1 MAPDV
6 IPLLARHLRAIGK
19 NQERIDLV
27 LYTTGGDIM
36 AAYRLVPLIR
46 EYCKTF
52 TVIVPFRCQSAGTLV
67 ALGADSIIML
77 PEGQLSP
84 VDPSTN
90 GPYNPLVHGAQAI
103 PGLPPQTL
111 PVSVEEVIGY
121 LNMAREAAEIK
132 GESGLVSVFE
142 KLTSDVRPVALG
154 QVYRARTQIRML
166 SRKLLELHMSG
177 EEEKTVVNSIVETLT
192 EKLYSHD
199 YLITRREA
207 KDIGLRVEQPS
218 ADLEKAIFALYEA
231 YEADL
236 QLREP
241 FNPLQHLGQN
251 QQVQVTTDRA
261 CLETTDR
268 LDMFQ
273 TEMGF
278 RVTPQGLQGQPLR
291 EGWKQ
296 L

>member
-36 AAYRLVPLIR
+36 AAFRLVPLIR
-46 EYCKTF
+46 EYCKAF

-90 GPYNPLVHGAQAI
+90 GPYNPLLPGAQVV
-103 PGLPPQTL
+103 PGGPPPTM

-121 LNMAREAAEIK
+121 LNMARDEAGIK

-154 QVYRARTQIRML
+154 QIYRARTQIRML
-166 SRKLLELHMSG
+166 SKKLLELHMPG
-177 EEEKTVVNSIVETLT
+177 EEEKGVVSSIIEMLT

-207 KDIGLRVEQPS
+207 KDIGLRVEQPPP
-218 ADLEKAIFALYEA
+218 DLEEAVFALYEA
-231 YEADL
+231 YETVL
-236 QLREP
+236 RLREP
-241 FNPLQHLGQN
+241 FNPLHHLGQN

-261 CLETTDR
+261 CLETTDQI
-268 LDMFQ
+268 DMFQ
-273 TEMGF
+273 TEMVF